1 LNLNCHCEGVVA
13 TEAISAMLLDCFA
26 SLAMTK
32 VSELG
37 ISNLGTK
44 SLRRF
49 NTMLNIIR
57 KKSIRT
63 MHFPLKER
71 RALIDF
77 KTKLEERLGDQ
88 VKEIRLFGSKAR
100 GDWHKGSDIDI
111 LIILSR
117 LADKNQAKDI
127 VYSLVLSICEKFG
140 LYLSVK
146 VFSESEFKYYKSIPT
161 LFVKNIMQESILL

>member
-1 LNLNCHCEGVVA
+1 
-13 TEAISAMLLDCFA
+13 M
-26 SLAMTK
+26 
-32 VSELG
+32 
-37 ISNLGTK
+37 
-44 SLRRF
+44 RRF

-63 MHFPLKER
+63 IRLPLKER
-71 RALIDF
+71 RALMDF
-77 KTKLEERLGDQ
+77 KTKLEERLGVQ
-88 VKEIRLFGSKAR
+88 IKEIRLFGSKAR

-146 VFSESEFKYYKSIPT
+146 VFSEGEFGYYKSIPT
-161 LFVKNIMQESILL
+161 LFVKNIMRESILL